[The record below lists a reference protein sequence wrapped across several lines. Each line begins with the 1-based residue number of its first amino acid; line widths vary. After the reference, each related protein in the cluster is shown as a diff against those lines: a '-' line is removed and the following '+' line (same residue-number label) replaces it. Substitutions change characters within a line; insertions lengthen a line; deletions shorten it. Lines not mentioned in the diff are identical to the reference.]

1 MYIMRFIDD
10 LYLGQ
15 AVKAKEKRIIKKI
28 KKGSF
33 FTGAYVICLPEKT
46 DEPLEFYSARLLKQ
60 DYYKRHEPTI
70 IGIASNEDEAIEV
83 VNDILKDC
91 IKKTG
96 SLNMRSYTEM
106 LCKGPVLPEKKE

>member
-1 MYIMRFIDD
+1 MYIMKFIDD

-70 IGIASNEDEAIEV
+70 IGAHVQPAGFFDTV
-83 VNDILKDC
+83 LQDIIYDLYGF
-91 IKKTG
+91 I
-96 SLNMRSYTEM
+96 L
-106 LCKGPVLPEKKE
+106 V